1 MKLELQDS
9 SVMRPLLGLQRGS
22 GILFVRFF
30 CNFLQKSSPPLPASQ
45 IPKLPAS
52 QNGALAACSIAT
64 FLRRAPPHF
73 PLFPRWEEKLPIVPS
88 ASATWFPGRNQPNG
102 NVRKQFN
109 QVNWKIK
116 LALFYEPRIKQHP
129 MEQTGKS
136 SLELHEMKGFYGQ
149 KGRREE
155 LAKSGSF
162 SGKIS
167 SLGGLTVGAYEA
179 FASLVLIRE
188 FQTVWLRSYSCK
200 RLKLQSG

>member
-1 MKLELQDS
+1 
-9 SVMRPLLGLQRGS
+9 
-22 GILFVRFF
+22 
-30 CNFLQKSSPPLPASQ
+30 
-45 IPKLPAS
+45 
-52 QNGALAACSIAT
+52 
-64 FLRRAPPHF
+64 
-73 PLFPRWEEKLPIVPS
+73 
-88 ASATWFPGRNQPNG
+88 
-102 NVRKQFN
+102 
-109 QVNWKIK
+109 
-116 LALFYEPRIKQHP
+116 